1 MKKTFL
7 FLPVMVFVLVVST
20 SCIFDLNAITGKGNI
35 VTENR
40 NAKDF
45 TSIELQTA
53 ADVEIVKGNSFSV
66 RASDYENLIQYLVVE
81 VIDNRL
87 IIKKKPNSPN
97 SWNSKAKVMVTLPDP
112 LYSMKLS
119 GSGNM
124 RVRSAFND
132 LGVLAL
138 SGSGNIELKSD
149 CRLKKLEAQIS
160 GSGNMY
166 GTGTVEDLYTKI
178 SGSGNMHFADLKA
191 KSGNCTVS
199 GSGNVYVFVQNRLD
213 AYLSGSGD
221 IVYSGTPSV
230 NSHKSG
236 SGHIY
241 KN

>member
-1 MKKTFL
+1 MKKTNL
-7 FLPVMVFVLVVST
+7 FLPVMVFVLMLST
-20 SCIFDLNAITGKGNI
+20 SCIFDLSAITGKGKI

-45 TSIELQTA
+45 TSVELQTA
-53 ADVEIVKGNSFSV
+53 ANVEIVKGNSFVVS
-66 RASDYENLIQYLVVE
+66 ATDYENLIQYLVVE

-97 SWNSKAKVMVTLPDP
+97 LWNSKAKVMVTLPDP
-112 LYSMKLS
+112 LYSMKLT
-119 GSGNM
+119 GSGNI
-124 RVRSAFND
+124 RVVSAFND
-132 LGVLAL
+132 LGVLSL
-138 SGSGNIELKSD
+138 SGSGNIELKND

-160 GSGNMY
+160 GSGNINA
-166 GTGTVEDLYTKI
+166 TGTVEDLYAKI
-178 SGSGNMHFADLKA
+178 SGSGNISFAKLIA
-191 KSGNCTVS
+191 KTGNCTIS
-199 GSGNVYVFVQNRLD
+199 GSGNVYVFIENKLD

-230 NSHKSG
+230 NSHLSG

>member
-1 MKKTFL
+1 MKKTNL
-7 FLPVMVFVLVVST
+7 FLPIMVSILLLST
-20 SCIFDLNAITGKGNI
+20 SCILDLNAITGKGKI

-45 TSIELQTA
+45 TSVELQTA
-53 ADVEIVKGNSFSV
+53 ANVEIVKGNSFVVS
-66 RASDYENLIQYLVVE
+66 ATDYENLIQYLVVE

-97 SWNSKAKVMVTLPDP
+97 LWNSKAKVMVTLPDP
-112 LYSMKLS
+112 LYSMKLT
-119 GSGNM
+119 GSGNI
-124 RVRSAFND
+124 RVVSAFND
-132 LGVLAL
+132 LGVLSL
-138 SGSGNIELKSD
+138 SGSGNIELKND

-160 GSGNMY
+160 GSGNMNA
-166 GTGTVEDLYTKI
+166 TGTVEDLYTKI
-178 SGSGNMHFADLKA
+178 SGSGNISFAKLIA
-191 KSGNCTVS
+191 KTGNCTIS
-199 GSGNVYVFVQNRLD
+199 GSGNVYVFIENKLD

-230 NSHKSG
+230 NSHLSG